1 MSLSSELQNA
11 KLYPDGP
18 GYCIKYELFPNT
30 RKFILQAN
38 KNLNKFIVASLD
50 EFIVPESEYSLEE
63 YTKIGSGID
72 YAFRCY
78 LLPQSPRN
86 WAAYEGLEMLSGD
99 DWKGTYYFSDE
110 KCDNIIH
117 NSTVLKEYYNNS
129 LCPFIENDPIGQY
142 GDSPQKEEI
151 FFRHCYIAA
160 QMETI
165 FRSGIV
171 PRFVCETKLNNA
183 EEILSSV
190 PNTCVKDMAYIFRSF
205 LKIASSHFAD
215 QSKIVTNPK
224 FDGSYIV
231 GGADGDLIY
240 DGCLIEFKTTKD
252 DKLSGQMFHQLLGYY
267 LLDINNSYNINS
279 IGIYSARHATLYK
292 FPIDEIVQFL
302 SDGKYDTAIKAKNY
316 FLQKFAIGSKV
327 KYRLKKIDTV
337 TQVAEQGIL
346 WNTS

>member
-50 EFIVPESEYSLEE
+50 EFIVPESEYSREE

-86 WAAYEGLEMLSGD
+86 WAAFEGLEMLNQD
-99 DWKGTYYFSDE
+99 DWRGIYSFSDE

-129 LCPFIENDPIGQY
+129 LCPFIENDPMGQY

-171 PRFVCETKLNNA
+171 PRFVCETKLNNE

-190 PNTCVKDMAYIFRSF
+190 PNTCVKDMASIFRSF

-240 DGCLIEFKTTKD
+240 DGCLIEFKTYKD
-252 DKLSGQMFHQLLGYY
+252 DKLSGEMFHQLLGYY

-279 IGIYSARHATLYK
+279 IGIYSARYAKLYK

-302 SDGKYDTAIKAKNY
+302 SDGKYNTAIKAKNY

-327 KYRLKKIDTV
+327 KNR
-337 TQVAEQGIL
+337 
-346 WNTS
+346 